1 MSPLIHTL
9 RFRLTLWHTMALSL
23 VLVTSGLL
31 AYLIVRH
38 QLLRHHDAPLED
50 AAAEV
55 ARVLAREEDGERL
68 TPAQED
74 DLRRIGYVVLF
85 REVDGERRLLY
96 RSPDSGYG
104 EIPDEAYGARALAP
118 AEGRFDTLV
127 TGTKLARMYSVGYR
141 WPAGRRGLLHVVQ
154 SLGDVPLPLATLRL
168 TLLVMAPLSIL
179 ASALGGYWLAGRAL
193 APVDQV
199 TRLAREIGAGSLSRR
214 LPEPRTPDEL
224 GRLVETFNQMI
235 ARLETS
241 FEAMKRF
248 TADASHELRGP
259 LATMRGAVDVALSR
273 PREAHDYRLVLSS
286 VGEDVDRLRSVTED
300 LLVLARADAG
310 RLKLDRSPVR
320 LDIVAAEVVESFQS
334 KAAGADVDLRTRC
347 ETPVALLGDERWLR
361 QLAFNLLE
369 NAIKFSAA
377 APSAGG
383 SRPVTVE
390 VGTSGDTASLTVSDS
405 GPGIPEKHIGRIF
418 ERFYRVDDA
427 RPYRGGPE
435 GSGLGLSISAWI
447 VEAHGGTI
455 AARNRPDGGCMVSVS
470 FPLLSS

>member
-1 MSPLIHTL
+1 MSPIVHTL
-9 RFRLTLWHTMALSL
+9 RFRLALWHTLALSL
-23 VLVTSGLL
+23 VLVLSGLL
-31 AYLIVRH
+31 AYFIVRH
-38 QLLRHHDAPLED
+38 QLLRHHDAPLKD
-50 AAAEV
+50 AAAQAE
-55 ARVLAREEDGERL
+55 RVLDREEDWERL

-74 DLRRIGYVVLF
+74 ALRRIGYVVLF
-85 REVDGERRLLY
+85 HDIGGERRLLF
-96 RSPDSGYG
+96 RSPDAAHWG
-104 EIPDEAYGARALAP
+104 IPDEAYGAQSLASG
-118 AEGRFDTLV
+118 ESRFDTLL
-127 TGTKLARMYSVGYR
+127 TGTKLARMYSEEYR
-141 WPAGRRGLLHVVQ
+141 SRAGRRGFLHVVQ

-179 ASALGGYWLAGRAL
+179 ASALGGFWLAGRAL

-199 TRLAREIGAGSLSRR
+199 TRLAREIGAGSLGRR
-214 LPEPRTPDEL
+214 LPDAKTPDEL
-224 GRLVETFNQMI
+224 GRLVDTFNQMI

-273 PREAHDYRLVLSS
+273 PRGADDYRRVLAS

-320 LDIVAAEVVESFQS
+320 LDVVAAEIVESFQL
-334 KAAGADVDLRTRC
+334 KAAGADVELRTRC

-361 QLAFNLLE
+361 QLAFNLLD

-377 APSAGG
+377 GPGAGG

-390 VGTSGDTASLTVSDS
+390 VGALGGTASLTVSDS
-405 GPGIPEKHIGRIF
+405 GPGVPEQHIGRIF

-447 VEAHGGTI
+447 VESHGGTI
-455 AARNRPDGGCMVSVS
+455 AARNRPEGGCVVSVS